1 MDRREPSTRGYST
14 CECERQTWNQIPPLQ
29 GVVSEEVNFERASLN
44 VAPKYTWHSTNVRLD
59 FLENGASRGKI
70 SPHVSCTFSHVEQ
83 PTVDRSFPSRSELAG
98 IQVRPINFQTRSS
111 RKRRLR
117 RQNFIHSCR
126 RVELPSSFQLDSPRV
141 AKLEGQILS
150 EYVRDRSA
158 RILQA

>member
-111 RKRRLR
+111 RKRSAFQKKFTARKITCCYNVKYIFNLITFTFPSR
-117 RQNFIHSCR
+117 SELANFNI
-126 RVELPSSFQLDSPRV
+126 
-141 AKLEGQILS
+141 I
-150 EYVRDRSA
+150 EY
-158 RILQA
+158 